1 MCIRD
6 RDDGSTGFTAE
17 ELESAAIQIVRAL
30 EGTYQDAHGRK
41 QKVNGDFTKLRH
53 VKSLSE
59 AARRL
64 VQNLEHSGRQL
75 RGTMEIRKLMRY
87 QTHAGRIRRGVPIF
101 LTFSPDEK
109 HNVLMLRLV
118 RARENDPIHALDHSQ
133 YGRREE
139 PTLDADYVDFSV
151 NV

>member
-1 MCIRD
+1 M
-6 RDDGSTGFTAE
+6 
-17 ELESAAIQIVRAL
+17 
-30 EGTYQDAHGRK
+30 
-41 QKVNGDFTKLRH
+41 NGDFTKLRH

-109 HNVLMLRLV
+109 HNVLMLRLH
-118 RARENDPIHALDHSQ
+118 RARENDPIHALDLPNSK
-133 YGRREE
+133 YGRREQ
-139 PTLDADYVDFSV
+139 PSLDNDYVDASISV
-151 NV
+151 ESVIRNSAERTAQLLQPG